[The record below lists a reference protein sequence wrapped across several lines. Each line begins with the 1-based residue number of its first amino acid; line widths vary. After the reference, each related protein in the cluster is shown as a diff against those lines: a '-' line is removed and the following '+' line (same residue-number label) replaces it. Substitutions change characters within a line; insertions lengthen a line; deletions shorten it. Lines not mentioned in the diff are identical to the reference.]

1 VNVSFGGLSLLEPN
15 RGKLL
20 VYASSVA
27 SCRRRLRSVSA
38 AVEKTAKR
46 LSLEIEIVALKDKVA
61 PIFVYYKNGD
71 EEPVPLYCDK
81 NQLPTIENVC
91 NALRSMM
98 FVLSF
103 HPKYSALRKIRKEI
117 MRFS

>member
-1 VNVSFGGLSLLEPN
+1 LLEAN

-27 SCRRRLRSVSA
+27 SCRRRLKSVSA

-46 LSLEIEIVALKDKVA
+46 LSLDVEIVALKDKVA

-81 NQLPTIENVC
+81 NQTPTIENVC
-91 NALRSMM
+91 NALRGMM

-103 HPKYSALRKIRKEI
+103 HPKYPALRKIRKEI